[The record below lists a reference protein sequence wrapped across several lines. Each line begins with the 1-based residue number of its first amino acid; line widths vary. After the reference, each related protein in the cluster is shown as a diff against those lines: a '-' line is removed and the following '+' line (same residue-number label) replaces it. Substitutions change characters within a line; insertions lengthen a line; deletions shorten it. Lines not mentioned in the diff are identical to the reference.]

1 MAKHNHG
8 RPDPLQVQVAVKIKA
23 PPNTKIHPK
32 VLQQILDRM
41 ANGES
46 LPESVTVR
54 GIFWRNPNR
63 RGELSYWRYH
73 EGADLSAAPTSAPL
87 ESGPRESLQ
96 RAYESLG
103 NALRSATITF

>member
-1 MAKHNHG
+1 MPKRNHG
-8 RPDPLQVQVAVKIKA
+8 RPDVLQVQVALNIKA
-23 PPNTKIHPK
+23 PPNTKIHPR
-32 VLQQILDRM
+32 VLNQILDKM
-41 ANGES
+41 ANGEE
-46 LPESVTVR
+46 LPPNVTVR

-63 RGELSYWRYH
+63 KGTLSHWRYH

-103 NALRSATITF
+103 GALRNASITF